1 MMYFSRENGRN
12 SFDIY
17 VAYRLSD
24 TSWSEPV
31 NLGAPVNTDG
41 WEAQPAVSADGT
53 RLYFA
58 STREGGRGGSD
69 IWFSYLLRR
78 EADGRQLW
86 SQPRCLYFNTGGDE
100 MAPFLYFDNKTLF
113 FASDGY
119 AGLYSCE

>member
-53 RLYFA
+53 PRSALLKFRCGADSVYVYTSGYASFA
-58 STREGGRGGSD
+58 GERVPHGPVSVTGILLPGKVGGRRVYELKMRD
-69 IWFSYLLRR
+69 LN
-78 EADGRQLW
+78 DVQV
-86 SQPRCLYFNTGGDE
+86 D
-100 MAPFLYFDNKTLF
+100 
-113 FASDGY
+113 
-119 AGLYSCE
+119 